1 MDDLDVHAGS
11 SDEDMVHNVKTRAT
25 RKKVLSTRLK
35 YVFDCCNYT
44 RDEESMTL

>member
-25 RKKVLSTRLK
+25 RKKVLPRVS
-35 YVFDCCNYT
+35 
-44 RDEESMTL
+44 SMFWPL

>member
-25 RKKVLSTRLK
+25 RKKVLTTASQ
-35 YVFDCCNYT
+35 VCF
-44 RDEESMTL
+44 

>member
-25 RKKVLSTRLK
+25 RKKVFLSRV
-35 YVFDCCNYT
+35 YFWFDRIDI

>member
-25 RKKVLSTRLK
+25 RKKVFATRLE
-35 YVFDCCNYT
+35 YVCDRYNI
-44 RDEESMTL
+44 RDEESTTL

>member
-25 RKKVLSTRLK
+25 RKKVYSEST
-35 YVFDCCNYT
+35 VQNY
-44 RDEESMTL
+44 LIG